1 MVTTDWVAHW
11 ATSSP
16 QAIAFT
22 DGDTRQYLTYQA
34 LNEGGT
40 RLAIYLLFV
49 VGLQP
54 GDRIAILSENNLAY
68 PLLFVAAQKAGL
80 VLVPVNYRLSE
91 QELAHILKDASP
103 ALLIVEEQ
111 FTALGNGAWQ
121 QSGLNPHRWMMKDVF
136 TNSMKAEN
144 YEEYTMP
151 AVVETD
157 PIFILYTSGTTGRP
171 KGAIYTHQMLFW
183 NSVNTAL
190 SLVINA
196 ESKTLNVMPPFHTG
210 GWNVLVT
217 PLLHRGGHT
226 VLLRKFSA
234 DQVLDWLQNSQSTV
248 FMAVP
253 TMLRMLIDDPSFA
266 TVDLSSLRYIIV
278 GGEPLPLSLIQ
289 QWHRRGIPIRQGFGM
304 TEVGPNLFSLHQ
316 DDATRKIGSIGLPNF
331 YVETKIID
339 EAGIACSANVPG
351 ELLLRGPVVTPGYWK
366 NPTATAAAFKDG
378 WFKTGDMVKKDEE
391 GYFYVVGRLKEMY
404 ISGGENIYPAEVERW
419 LEKHPDV
426 IDVAVVGVE
435 DEKWGEVGSAFI
447 VTRLGCTPT
456 KESLN
461 EFCQQ
466 GLARY
471 KIPKYFS
478 LIPELPKNPTGKID
492 RRALGALQQAG
503 SQALLLH

>member
-1 MVTTDWVAHW
+1 MVTTDWAAHW
-11 ATSSP
+11 AKSSP
-16 QAIAFT
+16 LAIAFT
-22 DGDTRQYLTYQA
+22 DGDTGKELTYQA

-40 RLAIYLLFV
+40 QLAIHLLSV
-49 VGLQP
+49 AGLRH
-54 GDRIAILSENNLAY
+54 GNRIAVLSENNLAY

-80 VLVPVNYRLSE
+80 VLVPVNYRLSS
-91 QELAHILKDASP
+91 QELAHILMDASP

-111 FTALGNGAWQ
+111 FTVLGNEACQ
-121 QSGLNPHRWMMKDVF
+121 QSGLDLHRWMIKEVF
-136 TNSMKAEN
+136 TNSVSAEDC
-144 YEEYTMP
+144 EKYTMP
-151 AVVETD
+151 AVTVTD
-157 PIFILYTSGTTGRP
+157 PVFILYTSGTTGVP

-196 ESKTLNVMPPFHTG
+196 ESKTVNVMPPFHTG

-234 DQVLDWLQNSQSTV
+234 SQVLDWLQNSRSTV

-253 TMLRMLIDDPSFA
+253 TMLRMLADAPSFS

-278 GGEPLPLSLIQ
+278 GGEPLPLPLIQ
-289 QWHRRGIPIRQGFGM
+289 QWHHRGIPIRQGFGM

-331 YVETKIID
+331 YVETRIVD
-339 EAGIACSANVPG
+339 EAGMDCPANVPG
-351 ELLLRGPVVTPGYWK
+351 ELLLRGPMVTPGYWK
-366 NPTATAAAFKDG
+366 NVAATTATFQDG
-378 WFKTGDMVKKDEE
+378 WFKTGDIVKKDEE

-426 IDVAVVGVE
+426 LDVAVVGVK

-447 VTRLGCTPT
+447 VAQPDRTPT
-456 KESLN
+456 KESLS
-461 EFCQQ
+461 EFCQR

-471 KIPKYFS
+471 KIPKHFS
-478 LIPELPKNPTGKID
+478 LISELPKSATGKID
-492 RRALGALQQAG
+492 RRALGSVQG
-503 SQALLLH
+503 RSQAQLLH